1 MKQEN
6 FNEFD
11 LNAIYAKLIAPSKP
25 MYVKACEFFTPA
37 QSMLATLQRELDE
50 YFDKNLVPL
59 RHVIARD

>member
-11 LNAIYAKLIAPSKP
+11 LNAIYAKLISPSKP
-25 MYVKACEFFTPA
+25 MYVKACDFFAPK
-37 QSMLATLQRELDE
+37 QSMLTAFQREMDE

-59 RHVIARD
+59 RSVIVGN